1 MKTTRIIFCAVA
13 AVCLSALAGCS
24 RQQYRLYENNIGS
37 KVYFVQAVSSPV
49 LEVSEDDLDESGNV
63 ALSIYNAGNN
73 SDNITVRVSM
83 DENACRI
90 YNIEQDADCQVLPQ
104 KYWSLPQPEFIMDT
118 RENSQVYMPLKLGIS
133 SFRADGLNPEE
144 YILPLTVFAGSTQ
157 NVTFDYKTIY
167 VKLAL

>member
-1 MKTTRIIFCAVA
+1 MKRIFIPLFFTAFLGL
-13 AVCLSALAGCS
+13 LSGCTKS
-24 RQQYRLYENNIGS
+24 GNVVYEDEIAS
-37 KVYFVQAVSSPV
+37 KVYFVQAVTDP
-49 LEVSEDDLDESGNV
+49 LQTVSAESLDESGAV
-63 ALSIYNAGNN
+63 TFCIYNAGNN
-73 SDNITVRVSM
+73 SDNITVRVSV